1 VDAILI
7 LDQARWRCA
16 KDRVEQQLAPAA
28 AIRRNINCA
37 LTQRYCVMLAI
48 SQRSVVVLV
57 NPSLSRLTRLPA
69 QFRSRVEISR
79 VLLRHFAQVA
89 GVSLRLLGDIG
100 DAAASFRSL
109 ANCQIVAGD
118 PVSFWRDNDVSRR
131 LGPPDTQVI
140 YVGGAWL
147 DQDVLAAALSA
158 VHIGYDTRVLVDVSI
173 ALTYFDRAWALER
186 LEQHHVLMTT
196 MRQTMTEWSLAAQ
209 DENISRQLRNAL
221 QQ

>member
-1 VDAILI
+1 MDAILI

-100 DAAASFRSL
+100 DAAASLAGFSLWTAGRS
-109 ANCQIVAGD
+109 
-118 PVSFWRDNDVSRR
+118 
-131 LGPPDTQVI
+131 
-140 YVGGAWL
+140 
-147 DQDVLAAALSA
+147 SA
-158 VHIGYDTRVLVDVSI
+158 RGRE
-173 ALTYFDRAWALER
+173 A
-186 LEQHHVLMTT
+186 
-196 MRQTMTEWSLAAQ
+196 
-209 DENISRQLRNAL
+209 
-221 QQ
+221 